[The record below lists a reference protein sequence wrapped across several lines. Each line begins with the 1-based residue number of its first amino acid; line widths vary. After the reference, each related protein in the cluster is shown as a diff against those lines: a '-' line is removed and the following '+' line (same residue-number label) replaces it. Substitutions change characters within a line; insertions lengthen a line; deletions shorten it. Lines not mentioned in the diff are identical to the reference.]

1 MGGKDVEDI
10 SKRENREKKRKKLEK
25 ELALAANTAREE
37 QRTYIL
43 EKELALAANTAREE
57 QRTYIEKTKIA
68 AGNTENDFANIKFTL
83 QNINTT
89 LEKLDRG
96 NLSQMSEHLWW
107 LALMAKIA
115 LVMIILSFIFSKFII
130 DSIH

>member
-1 MGGKDVEDI
+1 MKECTECGAKCFNSAKICNDCGSEIKNN
-10 SKRENREKKRKKLEK
+10 SEKK
-25 ELALAANTAREE
+25 
-37 QRTYIL
+37 
-43 EKELALAANTAREE
+43 EE

-83 QNINTT
+83 QDINTT

-115 LVMIILSFIFSKFII
+115 LVMIILQVIFMLTLFS
-130 DSIH
+130 

>member
-37 QRTYIL
+37 QRTYI
-43 EKELALAANTAREE
+43 
-57 QRTYIEKTKIA
+57 EKTKLA
-68 AGNTENDFANIKFTL
+68 AGNTENDFANMKRALIS
-83 QNINTT
+83 INTT

-115 LVMIILSFIFSKFII
+115 LVMIILLFIFSKFII
-130 DSIH
+130 DSIY

>member
-1 MGGKDVEDI
+1 MKTCTECGAKNTNSAKSCNDCGSDI
-10 SKRENREKKRKKLEK
+10 IIFSIGSKKNSEKKEKMPKKS
-25 ELALAANTAREE
+25 EE
-37 QRTYIL
+37 QS
-43 EKELALAANTAREE
+43 
-57 QRTYIEKTKIA
+57 TYIEKTKLA